1 MPERKFDGFDE
12 FALDYRK
19 VHSKNIS
26 ISGADSNY
34 FAEMKVKWLG
44 TFEKNVPLK
53 VLDLG
58 CGDGTTAL
66 YFQQHFP
73 QWKITGIDVSAK
85 SIEQAKDKE
94 LSNAEFKVYDGEHIP
109 FEAETFDLVFVAGV
123 FHHVAFEYHAQLAA
137 EIKRVMKGGARL
149 YFFEHNPLNPLT
161 RYLVN
166 TCVFDKDA
174 KLLRSNYAVS
184 LLERNGFG
192 NIRKRFIIFFPRK
205 GWLSSFIFLEKYLQK
220 IPLGG
225 QFVLVA
231 IKPTNAEIV
240 HEVRLFI
247 QQ

>member
-1 MPERKFDGFDE
+1 MPERKFDEFDE
-12 FALDYRK
+12 FALEYRS

-26 ISGADSNY
+26 ISGADSFY
-34 FAEMKVKWLG
+34 FAEMKVKWLSA
-44 TFEKNVPLK
+44 FEKNVPLK

-73 QWKITGIDVSAK
+73 QWKVTGIDISAK
-85 SIEQAKDKE
+85 SIEQAKEKE
-94 LSNAEFKVYDGEHIP
+94 LPNAEFMVYDGEQIP
-109 FEAETFDLVFVAGV
+109 FESEYFDVVFVAGV
-123 FHHVAFEYHAQLAA
+123 FHHVAFQYHSSLTA
-137 EIKRVMKGGARL
+137 EIKRVMKSGARL

-174 KLLRSNYAVS
+174 KLLRSNYAFN
-184 LLERNGFG
+184 LLGRNGFA
-192 NIRKRFIIFFPRK
+192 NLKKRFIVFFPRK
-205 GWLSSFIFLEKYLQK
+205 GWLASFIFLEKYLQL

-225 QFVLVA
+225 QYVLMA
-231 IKPTNAEIV
+231 TKPANEEVV
-240 HEVRLFI
+240 HEARLFI